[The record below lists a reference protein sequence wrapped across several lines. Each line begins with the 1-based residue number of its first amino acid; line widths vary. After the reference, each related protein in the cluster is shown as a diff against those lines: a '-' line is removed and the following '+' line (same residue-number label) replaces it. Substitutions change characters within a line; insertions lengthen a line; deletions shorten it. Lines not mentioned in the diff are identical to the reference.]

1 MFMNAEDRDK
11 EGGCEYSECIRGTLL
26 FSTSPAVIRT
36 QRVLVISAPIYS
48 CIYGRD
54 RCDLDI

>member
-11 EGGCEYSECIRGTLL
+11 EGEYSESIRGTLL